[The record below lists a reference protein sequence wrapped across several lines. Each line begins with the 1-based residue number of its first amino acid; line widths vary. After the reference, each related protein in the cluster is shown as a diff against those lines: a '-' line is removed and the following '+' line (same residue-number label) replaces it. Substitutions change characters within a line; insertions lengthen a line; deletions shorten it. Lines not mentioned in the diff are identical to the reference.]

1 MPARNDGVGGNG
13 ADGEHEIT
21 DEGPALTIREVSART
36 GISEGTLRMWE
47 TRYSFPTP
55 ARLASGHRRYS
66 QLQLAQVRAVVR
78 AREQGLSLPGAI
90 EHARTIAAGKR
101 PSVFAALRSTFPYL
115 RPQLM
120 GKPALLAL
128 SEAIEDE
135 CQAQAAQA
143 LLIGCFQ
150 TERNYRDAEPRW
162 REMARTAE
170 QTIVLADFERTRRP
184 RGGPAEV
191 AIPPSD
197 PLSREWVLVC
207 ESPGFGACLSAWERL
222 GRRGERQFEMVW
234 TVERSVVRF
243 AARVCC
249 ELAAEHA
256 PAVVEGLSERLAEP
270 APSSPP
276 EVRSAVELLSRMVLY
291 ATRAASV

>member
-1 MPARNDGVGGNG
+1 MGQ
-13 ADGEHEIT
+13 T
-21 DEGPALTIREVSART
+21 LTIREVSART

-66 QLQLAQVRAVVR
+66 ELQLSQVRAVVR

-115 RPQLM
+115 HPQVM
-120 GKPALLAL
+120 AKPALLAL

-135 CQAQAAQA
+135 CAARA
-143 LLIGCFQ
+143 ERPLLIGCFQ

-170 QTIVLADFERTRRP
+170 HAIVLADFERNRRP

-191 AIPPSD
+191 AIPPTD
-197 PLSREWVLVC
+197 PLSREWTLVC
-207 ESPGFGACLSAWERL
+207 ESPGFAACLSAWERL
-222 GRRGERQFEMVW
+222 ERDGERQFEMVW
-234 TVERSVVRF
+234 TVERSVVRL

-249 ELAAEHA
+249 ELAAEQA
-256 PAVVEGLSERLAEP
+256 PKVVEGLSERLAEP
-270 APSSPP
+270 APSSSP
-276 EVRSAVELLSRMVLY
+276 EVRAAVDLLSRMVLY
-291 ATRAASV
+291 AARAEAV